1 MSDRKAPAEPKAR
14 ISVARNPRA
23 SHDYHFL
30 ETWETGIVLTG
41 TEVKSL
47 RNGKASIKEAYAH
60 IRNGE
65 LWLEGMHITPY
76 EQGNRWNP
84 EPVRSR
90 KLLMH
95 RREIERLI
103 GGVEQKGLTL
113 VPLEIYFNRG
123 RAKVALALA
132 KGKKTHD
139 RREDIKRRIADREM
153 ARALKS
159 NR

>member
-1 MSDRKAPAEPKAR
+1 MSHNTRSATPKAR

-23 SHDYHFL
+23 SHDYHLL

-47 RNGKASIKEAYAH
+47 RHGKASIKEAYALV
-60 IRNGE
+60 RNGE
-65 LWLEGMHITPY
+65 VWLEGMHITPY

-84 EPVRSR
+84 APVRAR

-103 GGVEQKGLTL
+103 GGVEQKGFTL
-113 VPLEIYFNRG
+113 VPLEIYFNKG
-123 RAKVALALA
+123 RAKVALALG

-153 ARALKS
+153 ARALKQH
-159 NR
+159 

>member
-1 MSDRKAPAEPKAR
+1 MRQPPTPEGPRSKT
-14 ISVARNPRA
+14 SVARNPQA
-23 SHDYHFL
+23 SHDYHIL

-47 RNGKASIKEAYAH
+47 RLGKASIKEAYATV
-60 IRNGE
+60 RNGE
-65 LWLEGMHITPY
+65 VWLEGMHITPY

-84 EPVRSR
+84 APVRSR

-103 GGVEQKGLTL
+103 GSVEQKGMTL
-113 VPLEIYFNRG
+113 VPLELYFTRG
-123 RAKVALALA
+123 RAKLALALG

-139 RREDIKRRIADREM
+139 RREDLKRRIADREM
-153 ARALKS
+153 ARALK
-159 NR
+159 RF

>member
-1 MSDRKAPAEPKAR
+1 MSEKRSPEDRKAKVP
-14 ISVARNPRA
+14 VARNPRA
-23 SHDYHFL
+23 TYDYHIL

-47 RNGKASIKEAYAH
+47 RNGKASIKEAYGMV
-60 IRNGE
+60 RNGE
-65 LWLEGMHITPY
+65 VWLEGMHITPY

-84 EPVRSR
+84 APVRSR

-95 RREIERLI
+95 KREIERLI

-113 VPLEIYFNRG
+113 VPLELYFSRG

-132 KGKKTHD
+132 RGKKAHD
-139 RREDIKRRIADREM
+139 RREDLKRRIADREM
-153 ARALKS
+153 ARALK
-159 NR
+159 RH

>member
-1 MSDRKAPAEPKAR
+1 MSPKSIPPTPKTR

-23 SHDYHFL
+23 SHDYHLL

-47 RNGKASIKEAYAH
+47 RHGKASIKEAYALVRH
-60 IRNGE
+60 GE
-65 LWLEGMHITPY
+65 VWLEGMHITPY

-84 EPVRSR
+84 APVRAR

-95 RREIERLI
+95 RREIEKLI
-103 GGVEQKGLTL
+103 GGVEQKGFTL
-113 VPLEIYFNRG
+113 VPLELYFSRG
-123 RAKVALALA
+123 RAKVALALG

-139 RREDIKRRIADREM
+139 RREDLKRRIADREM
-153 ARALKS
+153 ARALKH
-159 NR
+159 

>member
-1 MSDRKAPAEPKAR
+1 MSPKSIPPAPQTR

-23 SHDYHFL
+23 SHDYHLL

-47 RNGKASIKEAYAH
+47 RHGKASIKEAYALVRH
-60 IRNGE
+60 GE
-65 LWLEGMHITPY
+65 VWLEGMHITPY

-84 EPVRSR
+84 APVRAR

-95 RREIERLI
+95 RREIEKLI
-103 GGVEQKGLTL
+103 GGVEQKGFTL
-113 VPLEIYFNRG
+113 VPLELYFSRG
-123 RAKVALALA
+123 RAKVALALG

-139 RREDIKRRIADREM
+139 RREDLKRRIADREM
-153 ARALKS
+153 ARALKH
-159 NR
+159 